1 MFFVNKDKEININA
15 AELEDFTLNGK
26 HQFLVP
32 NINVDIDND
41 GALMVQVGE
50 EIRKVVAGDV
60 SIRPKK

>member
-1 MFFVNKDKEININA
+1 MEEWRKYSITLGQEINVIGVTTN
-15 AELEDFTLNGK
+15 EVYSGK
-26 HQFLVP
+26 A
-32 NINVDIDND
+32 IDIDND